1 MLRTCVNLSI
11 YSTSCFIQNIHTTAI
26 ETVDINVCIGFR
38 LFHWKKVREYAFH
51 QMVCQK
57 SQKQQV
63 TEKAQDLELVLP
75 TPKGLIAVAE

>member
-1 MLRTCVNLSI
+1 M
-11 YSTSCFIQNIHTTAI
+11 YS
-26 ETVDINVCIGFR
+26 CIGFW
-38 LFHWKKVREYAFH
+38 LFHWKVREYAFH

-75 TPKGLIAVAE
+75 TLKGLIAVAE